1 MKKYSVG
8 FYKTLLD
15 FQIGNFK
22 VIPGFKNWS
31 RAEEYAYL
39 IKERVYKVEIFESKS
54 KIVTLKLN

>member
-22 VIPGFKNWS
+22 VIPGFSWN

-39 IKERVYKVEIFESKS
+39 IKERVYKVEIFESES